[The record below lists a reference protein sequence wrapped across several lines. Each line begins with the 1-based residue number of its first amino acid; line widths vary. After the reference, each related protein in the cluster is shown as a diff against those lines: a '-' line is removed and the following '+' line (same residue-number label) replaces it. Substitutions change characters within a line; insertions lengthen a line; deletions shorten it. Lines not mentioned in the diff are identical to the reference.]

1 MQFENSLILNHEF
14 SARIINEI
22 KRAEN
27 EILLA
32 IYQIKTYSDNPRAL
46 TQKILIELLKAQK
59 AGISVKIM
67 TDFPD
72 SAQNLRNMGFN
83 AISTIGDVRFHGKIW
98 IFDSAS
104 AIVGSH
110 NLSESALK
118 TNKEMSY
125 YFTEPENVDRLR
137 AEFIE
142 IWGRNGGSE

>member
-1 MQFENSLILNHEF
+1 MFENSLILNHEF

-22 KRAEN
+22 KRAET

-46 TQKILIELLKAQK
+46 TQKILIELLKAQN

-98 IFDSAS
+98 VFDSAS

-125 YFTEPENVDRLR
+125 FFTEPENVDRLR

-142 IWGRNGGSE
+142 VWGRNGGSE

>member
-1 MQFENSLILNHEF
+1 MNFENSLILNHEF

-22 KRAEN
+22 KRAET

-104 AIVGSH
+104 AIIGSH

-125 YFTEPENVDRLR
+125 FFTEPENVDRLR

-142 IWGRNGGSE
+142 IWGRNACSE